1 MIICNSNNFAV
12 TRAPKTGGA
21 SLQMYFLE
29 SGLINPETDSYTL
42 EGSFDTWQEFKAYS
56 DANENLLYKNLS
68 DDLHGYKSLKNAQKT
83 YAEVVEEEL
92 ADADM
97 PWVGSIRNPLEWLG
111 SLFYYAQILR
121 KLKIKERGDIYSTFD
136 TMMMNKVGMPDAA
149 WDFVF
154 IEQWDNVNVQN
165 SLKPQSSYYPDHAQL
180 FNIEN
185 INEHARA
192 FIEEKGGSVLKEMN
206 VRRSDNDNTWYLNN
220 LSEDRKQ
227 KSLEIYAKDFEL
239 WEKAYAVYN

>member
-12 TRAPKTGGA
+12 TRAPKTGGV

-29 SGLINPETDSYTL
+29 SGLVNPETDSYRL

-56 DANENLLYKNLS
+56 DANENLLYRNLT
-68 DDLHGYKSLKNAQKT
+68 DELHGYKSLRNAQKT
-83 YAEVVEEEL
+83 YAEIVEQGL

-97 PWVGSIRNPLEWLG
+97 PWVGSIRHPLEWMG
-111 SLFYYAQILR
+111 SLFYYATILR
-121 KLKIKERGDIYSTFD
+121 KLKIEKRGGIYNSLD

-154 IEQWDNVNVQN
+154 VERWDDVDVQN
-165 SLKPQSSYYPDHAQL
+165 SLKPQSNYYPDHAQL
-180 FNIEN
+180 FNFEN

-227 KSLEIYAKDFEL
+227 KSLEIYAKDLEL